1 MGRFSGQRCRLAD
14 TCATYAAAFVREIAQ
29 KQAISRA
36 HANCG
41 CAGSGVA
48 AREGRETIAC
58 VTEAPAPFT
67 VPFAPPDLG
76 AAESDEV
83 QRTLASGW
91 LTTGPRVR
99 RFEQE
104 FAAYVGAPH
113 ALAVNSCSAALH
125 LSLLAAGIGP
135 GDEVVT
141 TPLTFCA
148 TANMVVHCGAT
159 PIFADIDRAT
169 WNLDPA
175 ATEAALTAR
184 TRAIIPVHY
193 GGRAADMGRF
203 AAIARPRGLT
213 LIQDA
218 AHAIGAVYEG
228 QRIGAIGDFTCFSFH
243 ATKNLTTGEGGM
255 VTTSDAA
262 AVQRMRMASL
272 HGLDRDAWARYA
284 PGGRTDY
291 QVQMAGF
298 KYNMM
303 DLQAAIGLHQLARL
317 DVMHARRAAIAARY
331 DAAFSSLPLRRS
343 AALDAGMVHAHH
355 LYPVCV
361 DRTIAGMTR
370 DELQQR
376 LRALGICTS
385 VHFPVLHLQPFYRSR
400 YGFTPGMFPVAE
412 TVADQIL
419 SLPIS
424 PALTDDAIDRVI
436 EAMHECFR

>member
-1 MGRFSGQRCRLAD
+1 
-14 TCATYAAAFVREIAQ
+14 
-29 KQAISRA
+29 
-36 HANCG
+36 
-41 CAGSGVA
+41 
-48 AREGRETIAC
+48 
-58 VTEAPAPFT
+58 

-76 AAESDEV
+76 SAEFDEV

-91 LTTGPRVR
+91 LSTGPRVR
-99 RFEQE
+99 QFEQE

-125 LSLLAAGIGP
+125 LSLIACGIGP
-135 GDEVVT
+135 GDEVIT

-148 TANMVVHCGAT
+148 TANMIVHVGAQ
-159 PIFADIDRAT
+159 PVFADIDAAT
-169 WNLDPA
+169 WNLSPA
-175 ATEAALTAR
+175 AAEAALTPR

-193 GGRAADMGRF
+193 GGRPAEMRRLE
-203 AAIARPRGLT
+203 AIARPRGIR
-213 LIQDA
+213 LIEDA
-218 AHAIGAVYEG
+218 AHAIGAADAG
-228 QRIGAIGDFTCFSFH
+228 RRIGTIGDFTCFSFH

-255 VTTSDAA
+255 VTTADEA
-262 AVQRMRMASL
+262 AVKRMRMASL

-317 DVMHARRAAIAARY
+317 EVMHARRASIATRY
-331 DAAFSSLPLRRS
+331 DAAFARLPLQRS

-361 DRTIAGMTR
+361 DPALAGMTR

-376 LRALGICTS
+376 LRAAGICTS
-385 VHFPVLHLQPFYRSR
+385 VHFPVLHLQPFYRDR
-400 YGFTPGMFPVAE
+400 YGFTRGMFPLAE
-412 TVADQIL
+412 TVADRIL

-424 PALTDDAIDRVI
+424 PALTDEAIDRVI
-436 EAMHECFR
+436 EAMHECLR